1 MNEQPIKV
9 LLNEDNPGDVRLIRE
24 MLAEA
29 AEARFTLVVADSL
42 QAGLACLEKER
53 AAAVLLDL
61 NLPGSMG
68 LDTLTRL
75 LPHTDGSAVVVLT
88 GLDDHELG
96 VQAVK
101 AGAQDYLVKGQ
112 VNCGLLAR
120 AILYALERQQMQAM
134 LRNLSLVD
142 ELTGLYNRRGFMTL
156 AEQQW
161 KLARCSRQHF
171 LIFSADLDGMKQI
184 NDTYGHLEGDRALKK
199 TASIIQKTFRLSDI
213 KARLGGDE
221 FAVLMINCEPAGA
234 SQVMARWQHHLDEEN
249 RVGKTPYRLS
259 LSWGVAHSEQEQPA
273 PLEDLLEQAD
283 QALYADKRRK
293 GAYDITKIT
302 GRQLAGPDRSG
313 GIFIQGITR

>member
-1 MNEQPIKV
+1 
-9 LLNEDNPGDVRLIRE
+9 VRLIRE
-24 MLAEA
+24 MLVEA

-42 QAGLACLEKER
+42 QAGLAYLEKDR

-61 NLPGSMG
+61 NLPDSIG
-68 LDTLTRL
+68 LKTLTRL
-75 LPHTDGSAVVVLT
+75 LSHFDECAVVVLT

-96 VQAVK
+96 VQAVQT
-101 AGAQDYLVKGQ
+101 GAQDYLVKGQ
-112 VNCGLLAR
+112 VSRSLLAR
-120 AILYALERQQMQAM
+120 AILYALERQQMQAT
-134 LRNLSLVD
+134 LRSLSLLD
-142 ELTGLYNRRGFMTL
+142 EMTGLYNRRGFMTL

-161 KLARCSRQHF
+161 KLARRSRQHF

-199 TASIIQKTFRLSDI
+199 TASIIQETFRLSDI

-221 FAVLMINCEPAGA
+221 FAVLMINCEPDSA
-234 SQVMARWQHHLDEEN
+234 SQVFVRWQHHLDEEN
-249 RVGKTPYRLS
+249 RAGNDGNTLYRLS
-259 LSWGVAHSEQEQPA
+259 LSWGVAHYDPEQPA

-293 GAYDITKIT
+293 GAYDITKRT

-313 GIFIQGITR
+313 AIFIQGITR